1 MNQNSSSMAY
11 AMNDVQRRQMD
22 GEDTSDMN
30 MRDHSSY
37 IYDETGAVAT
47 LPRTIGVMLELPD
60 ETNSTSQQNSTETL
74 DMMGSSSLAVLQEAF
89 LHSTDTRLQ
98 DDDDVVDD
106 DGDGPDHNAE

>member
-1 MNQNSSSMAY
+1 MAY

-22 GEDTSDMN
+22 GEDTSDLN

-37 IYDETGAVAT
+37 IFDETGAVAT
-47 LPRTIGVMLELPD
+47 LPRTIGVMLE
-60 ETNSTSQQNSTETL
+60 ETNSTSHHNSTETL